1 MNNILKS
8 FKNSNVKII
17 LIIFSI
23 LTIIP
28 TFSQAVSVPVNYTG
42 SWSYEKWYRKT
53 FCRFGAVKAGTNFG
67 MHLDKQFILQAEG
80 VKNLDQNES
89 TLISPGV
96 NLVAYNYPVTGS
108 YWYSSADYAT
118 PPMDGQ
124 VYNWDYDVGVACRDM
139 VKMRNQMRG
148 GIYNQLG
155 YTLTSSNNNIVD
167 CRFGNRCTTKSDGTA
182 VVTVSFPGSGAYYL
196 ERTYQYYGKVVRW
209 MRGARGGEFRPVG
222 GLQWINGPE
231 VARGA
236 WNYSLSPITYTLT
249 VKNPNQ
255 APLINNINTS
265 NISYNTA
272 TANWSY
278 TDTEGDPQTNATIQI
293 ATDSGYS
300 NIIWTGYAGTAS
312 NIAITGLTPG
322 TTYYPRV
329 AVKNVINDWTGWENG
344 DAFTTQDYP
353 EPIVNYSL
361 NKTGDTNTAVQKGG
375 TLTLKTGDSVSANW
389 NITNNIGVVGNSC
402 KISSLNTTGGD
413 STEIYN
419 NTGLGFTGDN
429 VLGKNLPVNVNDQR
443 YTIRLECAGRPAK
456 TPRSIN
462 ETITLRVESYPTV
475 SCSLDGSTTVKAG
488 DTDRNIKANIGN
500 VADYSWEAGVDNSK
514 RDKNKKS
521 GSKPSNTINPD
532 TLTIPLTYSGTEFG
546 RYTPWVKIIPTQGTS
561 PAREVI
567 ATCGRITNLG
577 ASNIREVR

>member
-23 LTIIP
+23 LTVIP
-28 TFSQAVSVPVNYTG
+28 TFSQAVSVPVTYTN
-42 SWSYEKWYRKT
+42 SWSYALQLGRVNCVTGGLSTKT
-53 FCRFGAVKAGTNFG
+53 DFG

-80 VKNLDQNES
+80 IKNLDQIES

-155 YTLTSSNNNIVD
+155 YTLTSNNNSIID
-167 CRFGNRCTTKSDGTA
+167 CSSGNRCITKSDGTA
-182 VVTVSFPGSGAYYL
+182 VVTVSFPGLGAYYI
-196 ERTYQYYGKVVRW
+196 ERTYQYYAKRVEI
-209 MRGARGGEFRPVG
+209 MFGAKTLSWSQGPLE
-222 GLQWINGPE
+222 WINGPE
-231 VARGA
+231 VATGA
-236 WNYSLSPITYTLT
+236 WNYSLSPITYTVT

-255 APLINNINTS
+255 APTVNYNNTS

-272 TANWSY
+272 TSNWSY
-278 TDTEGDPQTNATIQI
+278 TDPDGDPQTDAAIQI

-300 NIIWTGYAGTAS
+300 NIIWGGYAGTAS
-312 NIAITGLTPG
+312 NIAITGLTAG

-329 AVKNVINDWTGWENG
+329 AVYNNINGWTLWKNGP
-344 DAFTTQDYP
+344 AFTTQDYP

-413 STEIYN
+413 NTEIYN

-429 VLGKNLPVNVNDQR
+429 VLGKNLPVNVNDQE
-443 YTIRLECAGRPAK
+443 YIIRLECAGRPAK
-456 TPRSIN
+456 IPRSIN

-475 SCSLDGSTTVKAG
+475 SCSVDGSTTVKAG
-488 DTDRNIKANIGN
+488 DTDRNITANIGN
-500 VADYSWEAGVDNSK
+500 VAGYSWEAGVDNSD

-532 TLTIPLTYSGTEFG
+532 TLTIPLTYVGTEFG
-546 RYTPWVKIIPTQGTS
+546 RYTPWIKITRQGAS
-561 PAREVI
+561 PVREVS
-567 ATCGRITNLG
+567 ATCGSITNLG
-577 ASNIREVR
+577 DSNIREVR

>member
-1 MNNILKS
+1 M
-8 FKNSNVKII
+8 
-17 LIIFSI
+17 
-23 LTIIP
+23 
-28 TFSQAVSVPVNYTG
+28 
-42 SWSYEKWYRKT
+42 
-53 FCRFGAVKAGTNFG
+53 
-67 MHLDKQFILQAEG
+67 
-80 VKNLDQNES
+80 
-89 TLISPGV
+89 
-96 NLVAYNYPVTGS
+96 
-108 YWYSSADYAT
+108 
-118 PPMDGQ
+118 
-124 VYNWDYDVGVACRDM
+124 
-139 VKMRNQMRG
+139 
-148 GIYNQLG
+148 
-155 YTLTSSNNNIVD
+155 
-167 CRFGNRCTTKSDGTA
+167 
-182 VVTVSFPGSGAYYL
+182 
-196 ERTYQYYGKVVRW
+196 
-209 MRGARGGEFRPVG
+209 
-222 GLQWINGPE
+222 
-231 VARGA
+231 
-236 WNYSLSPITYTLT
+236 T

-255 APLINNINTS
+255 APTVNYNNTN

-272 TANWSY
+272 TSNWSY
-278 TDTEGDPQTNATIQI
+278 SDPEGDPQTNAVIQI

-413 STEIYN
+413 NTEIYN

-475 SCSLDGSTTVKAG
+475 SCSVDGSTTVKVG
-488 DTDRNIKANIGN
+488 YTDRNIKANIGN
-500 VADYSWEAGVDNSK
+500 VAGYSWEAGVDNSK